1 MVYFD
6 FLAFLS
12 FFFRQTQKK
21 LTDMDEEPKQIP
33 RCNGRGIDSRGNRGP
48 TKGPAALFYS
58 FLCLSRINILAH
70 DPHGLI
76 NAELAAVD

>member
-1 MVYFD
+1 
-6 FLAFLS
+6 
-12 FFFRQTQKK
+12 
-21 LTDMDEEPKQIP
+21 MDEEPKQIP

-70 DPHGLI
+70 DPHSLI